1 MEMVIERRYFIWGT
15 GSLAKQFSQF
25 YAKELSRLNL
35 CGYIDN
41 NPQKWGKEFFGR
53 NIYSP
58 DILKTGGEKSI
69 IITTQYKEEIIK
81 QIKETY
87 SQCSCEILPES
98 YIELMRTNPG
108 SLPSMN
114 TGPMPEETGDEEPII
129 YGQIMGGLGNQ
140 LFIYA
145 FCKQLVEILNRKAV
159 LYYDSGD
166 GRYLEITAFPLDERI
181 TIIPRCFANEMKE
194 KGLYRRFS
202 SCCRVIDM
210 PSSQKLKIWIGRF
223 FQKRGIIYINEGYG
237 RLDYHALRKQKQII
251 FQGYMQSER
260 FFSQVSDA
268 LRRELAVPRRN
279 ESESTGRTDTWIQN
293 IQSTESVCIHI
304 RRGDYLS
311 DQFKDRFLVCTDDY
325 YRKAVARMKERVPGA
340 KYYVFSDS
348 IEWVRENMEYIRELE
363 PIYVDNG
370 GEQAVLDDFL
380 MMKAC
385 RHFIMSNSTFS
396 WWAQYL
402 GTAPDK
408 IVIAPSKWLNYG
420 YGNQDIY
427 QDNWELIDV

>member
-1 MEMVIERRYFIWGT
+1 MKNKKYYIWGT
-15 GSLAKQFSQF
+15 GALAKQFSQF
-25 YAKELSRLNL
+25 YGAELGKLNF

-41 NPQKWGKEFFGR
+41 SSEKWGKEFFGKP
-53 NIYSP
+53 IYAP
-58 DILKTGGEKSI
+58 DILKSPGEKNI
-69 IITTQYKEEIIK
+69 IIPSKYKEEIIK
-81 QIKETY
+81 QIRKTY
-87 SQCSCEILPES
+87 AGDSCQVIPES
-98 YIELMRTNPG
+98 FMEVMRKNPEG
-108 SLPSMN
+108 IPSADTSLVHQEP
-114 TGPMPEETGDEEPII
+114 GHEEEII

-145 FCKQLVEILNRKAV
+145 FCKQLVEILNRRAI

-166 GRYLEITAFPLDERI
+166 GRYLEITAFPLDTRI

-194 KGLYRRFS
+194 KGLYQKFS
-202 SCCRVIDM
+202 SCCRMIDAL
-210 PSSQKLKIWIGRF
+210 PSQQQKLSVGRLF
-223 FQKRGIIYINEGYG
+223 HKQGVIYINEGYG
-237 RLDYHALRKQKQII
+237 RLDYRALRKQKQII

-304 RRGDYLS
+304 RWGDYLS